1 MLKDLIEVN
10 KPLAIFPVDSPAMD
24 RYGRIITG
32 IDCSDMINPSTEAA
46 VPENP
51 TYLRDLE
58 ELRRQESFDQISREV
73 YGGKIALQAGICFGY
88 NDRMNGM
95 EYHEGS
101 EVIVAITDCVL
112 ILGRCEDIHDDIWD
126 SSLAECF
133 YLPEGT
139 VLELYSNTLHL
150 APCRTTDAPFCT
162 VIILPEGTNRP
173 LEGKSISDHPTY
185 FMENKWLI
193 CHSESP
199 AVQRG
204 AYVGIRGDNIRI
216 KTV

>member
-1 MLKDLIEVN
+1 MLRELNEAN
-10 KPLAIFPVDSPAMD
+10 RPLTILPHDSQALD
-24 RYGRIITG
+24 RYGRIING
-32 IDCSDMINPSTEAA
+32 IDCSDMIDPSTESAL
-46 VPENP
+46 PENP
-51 TYLRDLE
+51 AYIRDLE
-58 ELRRQESFDQISREV
+58 ELRKLNSFDEISREV
-73 YGGKIALQAGICFGY
+73 YGGRMALQAGICFGY

-112 ILGRCEDIHDDIWD
+112 ILGRCEDIHNDSWD

-139 VLELYSNTLHL
+139 VMELYSNTLHL
-150 APCRTTDAPFCT
+150 APCRTTDSPFCT

-173 LEGKSISDHPTY
+173 LEKSEKPGETTY

-193 CHSESP
+193 CHRESP

-204 AYVGIRGDNIRI
+204 AHVGIEGENIRI